1 MGADGGLL
9 VSTCRPTDARA
20 AGAGVTCRSPTA
32 DDDWLTAGERPEQI
46 RRPSG
51 KSTEDSRHGCVA
63 SGRHPYAWPYVV
75 FKPRDGS
82 GWQSTEGS
90 HPLAIPF
97 PPPNTPDS
105 FVSYPAITTSGQGT
119 FVSLGSRRKRALKKL
134 NLFPPASLNSA
145 IASKKRRAPR
155 SACPRRKS
163 SYICIYTHSVCRAVI
178 VVRRSCCPRFN
189 KPRSIGSSTMTEGR
203 GQANAPAMAGDDVD
217 QLLGQIVQ
225 EQMAHMPQVGS

>member
-1 MGADGGLL
+1 MG
-9 VSTCRPTDARA
+9 SQQK
-20 AGAGVTCRSPTA
+20 
-32 DDDWLTAGERPEQI
+32 TAGTEASPVVDIHMRGATSQYYWPVLLGGKT
-46 RRPSG
+46 RR
-51 KSTEDSRHGCVA
+51 E
-63 SGRHPYAWPYVV
+63 
-75 FKPRDGS
+75 
-82 GWQSTEGS
+82 
-90 HPLAIPF
+90 AIPS